1 MTTTDGNRWVF
12 FPSLQFSTWKWPEF
26 FGRSAPRRPN
36 SSMFSNVGSSSQ
48 SDRPFEMA
56 SKNCWI
62 EYSPQLMVGT
72 WNYYELLFFWGGFLR
87 HEIHWKNMGLSQNVS
102 NLARENGWTFQRYL
116 KPPPRL
122 WLILGFQKRTPYFW
136 ASNKHQ
142 PNIPQKTPRFL
153 GVGIGSKKNHSGTPA
168 KLISKKFWCATGC
181 PIYFWVCEM
190 SSCHQP
196 PSSLAEKLEIQ
207 DTLGSAAESA
217 PRAAGA
223 SVALGPRGCA
233 SCPREGV
240 VQRAWKPPASCNL
253 GIREG

>member
-1 MTTTDGNRWVF
+1 M
-12 FPSLQFSTWKWPEF
+12 
-26 FGRSAPRRPN
+26 
-36 SSMFSNVGSSSQ
+36 
-48 SDRPFEMA
+48 
-56 SKNCWI
+56 
-62 EYSPQLMVGT
+62 
-72 WNYYELLFFWGGFLR
+72 
-87 HEIHWKNMGLSQNVS
+87 HWKNMGLSQIVS
-102 NLARENGWTFQRYL
+102 NLARENGWTLQRYL

-122 WLILGFQKRTPYFW
+122 WLILGFQKRTPYFR

-153 GVGIGSKKNHSGTPA
+153 GVGIGSQKKTLRNTCQVDFQGFWYV
-168 KLISKKFWCATGC
+168 KFIFG
-181 PIYFWVCEM
+181 YVK
-190 SSCHQP
+190 CHHP
-196 PSSLAEKLEIQ
+196 PSSLAEKFEIQ

-223 SVALGPRGCA
+223 SVALGPRGYA